1 MLRHSATVLMAVGV
15 LLAPGGSAVIA
26 QPPQQR
32 PVTVKELFASNH
44 QLEVET
50 GTEVVWADP
59 HFGRVWFPRGGP
71 SVKSTDAGLAT
82 RFDTPGTYRGAF
94 TLTAGHGVGDV
105 YSMTVVV
112 KERPR

>member
-1 MLRHSATVLMAVGV
+1 MAGGI
-15 LLAPGGSAVIA
+15 LLAPLGSAVLA
-26 QPPQQR
+26 QQPQQR
-32 PVTVKELFASNH
+32 RVTVKELFASDH
-44 QLEVET
+44 RLEVEA

-71 SVKSTDAGLAT
+71 SVKPTGSGPAT

-94 TLTAGHGVGDV
+94 TLTAGHSVGDV

-112 KERPR
+112 KDRPR